1 MKRPLFSILFLSLLG
16 QGWAPAQQLP
26 PLVAQQ
32 GYADIILIN
41 GKIVSMDDR
50 STVPDTPGHIYEAMA
65 IKGKRIQALG
75 TNAEIR
81 GLAGPETRQVELGQ
95 KTVIPGL
102 IATHYHTD
110 VFAAINYGPQF
121 GLVDPSVKLRVVA
134 EKTAEATAKKL
145 RDTILNAIQ
154 VRKVPEGQWIT
165 RRSGRYRPRAET

>member
-1 MKRPLFSILFLSLLG
+1 MKRHLFSILFLSLLG

-102 IATHYHTD
+102 IATH
-110 VFAAINYGPQF
+110 
-121 GLVDPSVKLRVVA
+121 
-134 EKTAEATAKKL
+134 
-145 RDTILNAIQ
+145 
-154 VRKVPEGQWIT
+154 
-165 RRSGRYRPRAET
+165 